1 MSRAGKQILLA
12 VLLGVLLGSLGWLL
26 LLRRS
31 GPASPAHAPS
41 PVPTSAPVIL
51 STPQPTPAPP
61 TPGPV
66 VSHSEAISA
75 LFQSLLQAQPG
86 RWSLYYAPL
95 PEGEPVSLSSDEA
108 PMVSASLIKLFVM
121 GAVFEQLEA
130 GTLDRETADPLLR
143 DCITISDNAS
153 ANALIR
159 LLGGGD
165 AEAGMEAVNRWC
177 ARQGYDGT
185 RLLRLMLQDNGLQNY
200 CTAADCAALLA
211 AIYRGECVSPAASQ
225 EMLGLLLMQKVN
237 DRLPRDLPP
246 GTPVAHKTGD
256 LIGLCWADVGVVFS
270 PGGDYILCVIS
281 DGTASETEA
290 KTAAAVLSRQI
301 YDLLNPA

>member
-26 LLRRS
+26 LLRRGGS
-31 GPASPAHAPS
+31 ASPAPALS
-41 PVPTSAPVIL
+41 PVPSSAPVIL
-51 STPQPTPAPP
+51 STPQPTPEPP
-61 TPGPV
+61 TPQPV
-66 VSHSEAISA
+66 TSHTAEVRA
-75 LFQSLLQAQPG
+75 LFQSLLQSQSG
-86 RWSLYYAPL
+86 RWDLYFAPL
-95 PEGEPVSLSSDEA
+95 PEGEAVALSSDET

-121 GAVFEQLEA
+121 GAVYERLED

-143 DCITISDNAS
+143 DSITVSDNFS

-159 LLGGGD
+159 LLGDGD
-165 AEAGMEAVNRWC
+165 AEAGMEAVNSWC
-177 ARQGYDGT
+177 ARQGYNST

-200 CTAADCAALLA
+200 TGAADCAALLS
-211 AIYRGECVSPAASQ
+211 AICRGECVSPAASQ

-281 DGTASETEA
+281 DGAASEVDA
-290 KTAAAVLSRQI
+290 KTAAADLSRRI
-301 YDLLNPA
+301 YDLMNPA